1 VFGVVSRRFDFG
13 DEEGLERRVGEE
25 LGLDFQL
32 FKLSNTFLGLIA
44 IASQLMRIHYA
55 IIAQSQRDHFTIAT
69 QSLHNRYAI
78 IAQSLRNHCTIAT
91 QSLHNC
97 CAIIAQ
103 LLRDYCTI
111 TAQSLRNLCTIAAQ
125 SFRNHRAKHCAIVC

>member
-55 IIAQSQRDHFTIAT
+55 IIAQSQRDHFTIAS
-69 QSLHNRYAI
+69 QSLHNR
-78 IAQSLRNHCTIAT
+78 
-91 QSLHNC
+91 
-97 CAIIAQ
+97 
-103 LLRDYCTI
+103 
-111 TAQSLRNLCTIAAQ
+111 
-125 SFRNHRAKHCAIVC
+125 CAIVSKSPSKTLCNRLLTLHDHCDIAPNSQAKRGNSK